1 MKQSVVLLVD
11 DHIELRDIVEAALQH
26 EGYGVIAAG
35 NARDLQDRLPDAG
48 FDIVLLDLGLP
59 DGDGLSMIAKIR
71 KHSDVPI
78 IIISGKGDMTDKVVG
93 LEMGADDYVCKPL
106 PLKELSSRIKAQLRR
121 YRSMQDSAKKEKMG
135 KGTVEFGSW
144 VLDRDKMQVFNN
156 KGAPCSLTTKEF
168 LLLETLVDTPNRAL
182 SRERILE
189 SISPENPHITNRAID
204 IQILRI
210 RRKIGDVSNGE
221 GVIQTIRGVGYML
234 AAKPRAVDLE

>member
-1 MKQSVVLLVD
+1 MKQPVVFLVD
-11 DHIELRDIVEAALQH
+11 DHIELRNTVEAALQN
-26 EGYGVIAAG
+26 EGYSVIAADG
-35 NARDLQDRLPDAG
+35 VRDLQAKLPGAE

-121 YRSMQDSAKKEKMG
+121 YRSMLDRAKNEK
-135 KGTVEFGSW
+135 KGRGAIEFGSW
-144 VLDRDKMQVFNN
+144 LLDRDKMQVFSN
-156 KGAPCSLTTKEF
+156 KGAPCNLTTKEF
-168 LLLETLVDTPNRAL
+168 RLLETLIDTPNRVL
-182 SRERILE
+182 SREKILE

-234 AAKPRAVDLE
+234 VAKPRLID